1 MSDFTGVFRTAFT
14 GNRTDAFVAAGVVGV
29 ILALLIPLPTLLL
42 DVLLSFNLLL
52 SILILLVV
60 IYSRRVLDFTLF
72 PTLLL
77 VTTVFGLAL
86 NISTTRLILAKGGDF
101 DGAVIK
107 AFATFVV
114 GATADKVTP
123 INLVIGIVI
132 FIILV
137 AVQFLVITKGAT
149 RVAEVAARFTLDGL
163 PAKQMT
169 IDNSFS
175 SGSITEEEA
184 LKRKS
189 ELQQEVDF
197 FGAMDGAS
205 KFVQGNVQIGLLIT
219 FVNIIAGLVVGMTFH
234 GEPFATAITTYTSLT
249 IGDGLVSQLPSLMI
263 SFATG
268 LLVTRSSSGQSI
280 GSDALKQFTA
290 QGRIYWIAAGFLVVL
305 GLIPGFPW
313 YILLPMAALMAYVG
327 YSLSR
332 KDQQATA
339 DATAAASGKSADTK
353 ADASKGPVSVA
364 PLDPLSLELGYGLI
378 PLVDKEQG
386 AELLER
392 VTRIRSE
399 TALELGLVV
408 PRIRIIDNMRLEPSE
423 YSLKI
428 KGMEVGKGSIR
439 MGHYMAINPGG
450 EREEIPGE
458 ATKDPAFGLPA
469 LWITDENRDKAERA
483 GYTVVDSPS
492 IIATHLTEVIKK
504 HSGEILGR
512 QEVQSLLESVKADY
526 PAVVDEV
533 TKLFSTGELQKV
545 LQGLLL
551 EQVSIRNMV
560 VILETLGDYG
570 GMTKDAA
577 FLIEKVRQG
586 LSRQICLQYADDTK
600 TLHVLTL
607 DPTLEQKII
616 ESRHDQVTG
625 PVAALEPELM
635 RKWINAVSNSFRGV
649 QNLGYYPMILASE
662 AARPLIKNSTLRDLP
677 DLVVLSVPE
686 IAPGIQV
693 ESVGVVR
700 IEGLE

>member
-1 MSDFTGVFRTAFT
+1 MSDLSGVFRTAFA
-14 GNRTDAFVAAGVVGV
+14 GNRTDAFVAAGVVAV
-29 ILALLIPLPTLLL
+29 ILALLIPLPTFLL
-42 DVLLSFNLLL
+42 DVLLSVNLLL

-86 NISTTRLILAKGGDF
+86 NISTTRLILSKGALF
-101 DGAVIK
+101 DGQIIR

-114 GATADKVTP
+114 GAGTDKVTAV
-123 INLVIGIVI
+123 NLVIGLVI
-132 FIILV
+132 FIILI

-184 LKRKS
+184 LRRKS

-219 FVNIIAGLVVGMTFH
+219 FVNAIAGLIVGMTFH
-234 GEPFATAITTYTSLT
+234 GESFNTAIITYTSLT

-280 GSDALKQFTA
+280 GTDALRQFTA
-290 QGRIYWIAAGFLVVL
+290 QARIYWIAAGFLVVL

-313 YILLPMAALMAYVG
+313 YILLPLAGLVG
-327 YSLSR
+327 FVAYSLSR
-332 KDQQATA
+332 NDQQKTA
-339 DATAAASGKSADTK
+339 QAAQAASGKAAESK
-353 ADASKGPVSVA
+353 ADANKGPVSVA

-512 QEVQSLLESVKADY
+512 QEVQSLIESVKQDY

-533 TKLFSTGELQKV
+533 NKLFSLGELQKV

-577 FLIEKVRQG
+577 FLIEKVRQA
-586 LSRQICLQYADDTK
+586 LSRQICLQYADETK

-607 DPTLEQKII
+607 DPGLEQKII
-616 ESRHDQVTG
+616 EARHDQVTG

-635 RKWINAVSNSFRGV
+635 RKWINAVSNSFRSV
-649 QNLGYYPMILASE
+649 QNLGFYPLILASE

-686 IAPGIQV
+686 IASGVQV
-693 ESVGVVR
+693 ESVGIVR
-700 IEGLE
+700 FEGMD

>member
-1 MSDFTGVFRTAFT
+1 MSDFAGVFRTTFA
-14 GNRTDAFVAAGVVGV
+14 GQRTDAFVAAGVILVV
-29 ILALLIPLPTLLL
+29 LALLIPIPTFLL
-42 DVLLSFNLLL
+42 DVLLSLNLLL
-52 SILILLVV
+52 AVLIILIV

-72 PTLLL
+72 PTMIL
-77 VTTVFGLAL
+77 VMTVFGLAL
-86 NISTTRLILAKGGDF
+86 NISTTRLILSKGAEF
-101 DGAVIK
+101 DGQIIK
-107 AFATFVV
+107 AFASF
-114 GATADKVTP
+114 ATGGTGGKVEAV
-123 INLVIGIVI
+123 NLVIGLVI
-132 FIILV
+132 FIILI

-184 LKRKS
+184 LRRKS
-189 ELQQEVDF
+189 DLQQEVDF
-197 FGAMDGAS
+197 FGSMDGAS

-219 FVNIIAGLVVGMTFH
+219 FVNAIAGLIVGMTFH
-234 GEPFATAITTYTSLT
+234 GEDFNTALITYTSLT
-249 IGDGLVSQLPSLMI
+249 IGDGLVSQLPALMI
-263 SFATG
+263 SIATG

-280 GSDALKQFTA
+280 GADALQQFTR
-290 QGRIYWIAAGFLVVL
+290 QGRIYWIAAGFLLLL
-305 GLIPGFPW
+305 GLVPGFPW
-313 YILLPMAALMAYVG
+313 YILLPMAAGIAYVA
-327 YSLSR
+327 YRLSR
-332 KDQQATA
+332 TDQKKTA
-339 DATAAASGKSADTK
+339 DEAAASAGKSSEGK
-353 ADASKGPVSVA
+353 AEASKGPESVA

-392 VTRIRSE
+392 VTRIRRE
-399 TALELGLVV
+399 TALDLGLVV

-450 EREEIPGE
+450 EREPIPGE
-458 ATKDPAFGLPA
+458 PTKDPAFGLPA
-469 LWITDENRDKAERA
+469 LWITDENRDRAERA

-512 QEVQSLLESVKADY
+512 QEVQSLIESVKADY
-526 PAVVDEV
+526 PAVVDEIN
-533 TKLFSTGELQKV
+533 KLFSLGELQKV

-570 GMTKDAA
+570 GITKDSA

-586 LSRQICLQYADDTK
+586 LARQICLQYADDKK

-607 DPTLEQKII
+607 EQKII
-616 ESRHDQVTG
+616 EARHDQVTG
-625 PVAALEPELM
+625 PVAALEPEVL
-635 RKWINAVSNSFRGV
+635 RKWINAVSNAFRTV
-649 QNLGYYPMILASE
+649 QNLGYYPLILASE

-686 IAPGIQV
+686 IAAGIQV

-700 IEGLE
+700 LEGTD